1 MMRRTAGRL
10 GDFTMLGMASRGA
23 ILAAGILLAACG
35 GDDDGGGAQ
44 LPIGDNRGGD
54 PTPTTSSS
62 DNSGGGAGGG
72 AAGAVTKTTEPGQ
85 ALVEVDGET
94 IVYRAAGSSF
104 YTCDILDDRITVNFQ
119 TGDGHDL
126 LIQGSLQASG
136 WVANVNFKAAGAS
149 NVQYGATIPVDADA
163 FGLGNSA
170 MSFEGTVSRIK
181 DFDIA
186 NAERVP
192 ATIAVNCASPGGDPT
207 AQIGDETYVFRLSG
221 AQSVQCD
228 VTPDQFEVRINRL
241 STDDLQLEA
250 QGRQQSGAW
259 LGNVT
264 VYAGSERFTSTFVS
278 IGTGLDIEGST
289 LNYEGTFTSTGGEE
303 LEGSISVTCE

>member
-1 MMRRTAGRL
+1 M
-10 GDFTMLGMASRGA
+10 
-23 ILAAGILLAACG
+23 LLASCG

-62 DNSGGGAGGG
+62 DSSGGGSGGGAG
-72 AAGAVTKTTEPGQ
+72 AVTRTTEPGQ

-94 IVYRAAGSSF
+94 IIYRAAGSIF
-104 YTCDILDDRITVNFQ
+104 YSCDILDDRITVNFQ
-119 TGDGHDL
+119 TSDGHDL
-126 LIQGSLQASG
+126 LIQGGQQAGG
-136 WVANVNFKAAGAS
+136 WVANLNFKAAGAG

-163 FGLGNSA
+163 FGLGDSA
-170 MSFEGTVSRIK
+170 LSFEGTVSRIK
-181 DFDIA
+181 DFDVA

-207 AQIGDETYVFRLSG
+207 AKIGDESYVFRLSG

-228 VTPDQFEVRINRL
+228 VTPNQFEVRIDRL
-241 STDDLQLEA
+241 STDGLQLEA

-259 LGNVT
+259 LGSFT
-264 VYAGSERFTSTFVS
+264 VYSGNERFTSTFVS
-278 IGTGLDIEGST
+278 IGTGLDIEGTT
-289 LNYEGTFTSTGGEE
+289 LRYEGTFTSASGEE
-303 LEGSISVTCE
+303 KEGSISVTCE